1 MPLYA
6 FEGLQPQVHPSAF
19 VAPTATLVGDVIVG
33 SDASVWYGVV
43 ARGGLGRIIIG
54 DGANV
59 QDGSVLHARCEV
71 GAGATIAHACVVHAA
86 TVGEA
91 ALVGNDAIVLDH
103 VTIGPRCLIAAGSV
117 VAPLGCAST
126 AGCSYGESP
135 LGWSVSSPATRSAGS
150 TPTPISTWHS
160 VAGTATGS
168 LPRLRPATKPVD
180 ISLIINMMIVSDS
193 VEAARNT
200 LRPYAGVAHVR
211 GSGMPDRT
219 SRRAATSR

>member
-59 QDGSVLHARCEV
+59 QDGSVLHARCEIA
-71 GAGATIAHACVVHAA
+71 AGATIAHACVVHAA
-86 TVGEA
+86 TVGEG
-91 ALVGNDAIVLDH
+91 ALIGNGAIVLDN

-117 VAPLGCAST
+117 VAPGTRIDGGMLVRGVPARVVGEVAGDPKRWVDTSPDFYVALGRRHRD
-126 AGCSYGESP
+126 GLSP
-135 LGWSVSSPATRSAGS
+135 
-150 TPTPISTWHS
+150 S
-160 VAGTATGS
+160 VAPGNETGGHQ
-168 LPRLRPATKPVD
+168 PD
-180 ISLIINMMIVSDS
+180 NQYDDS
-193 VEAARNT
+193 E
-200 LRPYAGVAHVR
+200 
-211 GSGMPDRT
+211 
-219 SRRAATSR
+219 